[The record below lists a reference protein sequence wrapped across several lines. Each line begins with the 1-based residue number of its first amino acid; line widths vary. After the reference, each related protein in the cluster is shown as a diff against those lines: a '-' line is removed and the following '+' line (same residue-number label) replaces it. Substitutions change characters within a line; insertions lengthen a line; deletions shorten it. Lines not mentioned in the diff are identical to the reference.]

1 MSEIYQLIAG
11 AGKRYKADKIILY
24 GSRARGDN
32 RERSDVDIAVFG
44 MPKENQTLFTE
55 AIEQIPTLLDFDV
68 VFITDKT
75 NEELLNNISKDGVTL
90 MNKLGEKLS
99 KFSDS
104 INRLEEALKE
114 YKQYK
119 ISSSRDG
126 VIQRFEFCTELA
138 WKSTREYLIEEGYV
152 DINSPKSVMKQAFAD
167 GVINND
173 HLWLELLNARNLTY
187 HIYDE
192 STADDIF
199 EDIKDKYLLL
209 FKELLTQLSK

>member
-1 MSEIYQLIAG
+1 MTEIYKLIAQ
-11 AGKRYKADKIILY
+11 AGKKYKADKILLY

-32 RERSDVDIAVFG
+32 RERSDIDIAVFG
-44 MPKENQTLFTE
+44 MPKENQTLFNET
-55 AIEQIPTLLDFDV
+55 IEQLPTLLDFDI
-68 VFITDKT
+68 VFVTDRT
-75 NEELLNNISKDGVTL
+75 DDALLQNINKDGVII
-90 MNKLGEKLS
+90 MNKFNEKFN

-114 YKQYK
+114 YEMYK

-138 WKSTREYLIEEGYV
+138 WKSTREYLIDQGYV

-167 GVINND
+167 GLIND
-173 HLWLELLNARNLTY
+173 DRSWIELLNARNLTS

-192 STADDIF
+192 NTASDIF
-199 EDIKDKYLLL
+199 EDIRSKYLLL
-209 FKELLTQLSK
+209 FKELSNRLS

>member
-1 MSEIYQLIAG
+1 MTEIYKLIAQT
-11 AGKRYKADKIILY
+11 GKQYKADKILLY

-44 MPKENQTLFTE
+44 MPKDNQTLFSE
-55 AIEQIPTLLDFDV
+55 AIEQLPTLLDFDI
-68 VFITDKT
+68 VFVTDRT
-75 NEELLNNISKDGVTL
+75 DDALLQNIKKDGVVI
-90 MNKLGEKLS
+90 MNKFNEKLN

-114 YKQYK
+114 YEMYG

-138 WKSTREYLIEEGYV
+138 WKSTREYLIEQGYV

-167 GVINND
+167 GLIND
-173 HLWLELLNARNLTY
+173 DYSWIELLNARNLTS

-192 STADDIF
+192 NTASDIF
-199 EDIKDKYLLL
+199 EDIRSKYLLL
-209 FKELLTQLSK
+209 FKELLNRLK